1 MKTFLQKT
9 ISTFGPS
16 VNAQTIR
23 IALLTMTLV
32 LFVLSAG
39 APGCI
44 GGAGG

>member
-1 MKTFLQKT
+1 MTTLIAKLNPKM
-9 ISTFGPS
+9 
-16 VNAQTIR
+16 IR
-23 IALLTMTLV
+23 FILLTTTLV

>member
-1 MKTFLQKT
+1 MKTFVQKL
-9 ISTFGPS
+9 SHLSLS

-23 IALLTMTLV
+23 IALLTTTLV